1 MAINTI
7 EQCSQRGRRSPSVLS
22 QQNANRRKAR
32 CLKWQKL
39 ARKLFYPDFDFWLL
53 RLVAYAFFGP
63 IRCRSVHRR
72 FAKALYSEGYRVRI
86 PPSPVPE
93 SSTRANRRA
102 SENERESEKSNRA
115 LRNIYADF
123 IHFYG
128 AILQVK
134 FPLKNASL
142 RFMTKVLR
150 FPR

>member
-1 MAINTI
+1 M
-7 EQCSQRGRRSPSVLS
+7 RSALGPGNLG
-22 QQNANRRKAR
+22 ALLKRYTRKGIG
-32 CLKWQKL
+32 
-39 ARKLFYPDFDFWLL
+39 FE
-53 RLVAYAFFGP
+53 
-63 IRCRSVHRR
+63 S
-72 FAKALYSEGYRVRI
+72 
-86 PPSPVPE
+86 PSPVPE

-115 LRNIYADF
+115 LRNIYAVF
-123 IHFYG
+123 THFYG

>member
-86 PPSPVPE
+86 PPHRSLNQVPE
-93 SSTRANRRA
+93 PIG
-102 SENERESEKSNRA
+102 ERVKMNGKAKNPIVRYAIFRPFSPTFTA
-115 LRNIYADF
+115 L
-123 IHFYG
+123 FY
-128 AILQVK
+128 K
-134 FPLKNASL
+134 
-142 RFMTKVLR
+142 
-150 FPR
+150 